1 MSEFADAC
9 HLEQVRRALW
19 KEGSSASAS
28 VMVGAGFSRN
38 ATPLKPHGLPFP
50 SWKTLIAGIVDAL
63 YPSSLTA
70 DSERKRAQMLG
81 ASPSGMLALAQEY
94 EAAFGR
100 APLDSFVRSMIP
112 DLDFAPGRLHQ
123 LLLSLPWAD
132 VLTTNYDTLL
142 ERATKDV
149 YQRRYHVI
157 TKTERIPSSHRPR
170 IVKLH
175 GSFPSDTPFI
185 LTEEDF
191 RCYRL

>member
-1 MSEFADAC
+1 
-9 HLEQVRRALW
+9 
-19 KEGSSASAS
+19 
-28 VMVGAGFSRN
+28 MVGAGFSRN

-112 DLDFAPGRLHQ
+112 DLDFAPGRLQDATSVSIRLRRDFSHQ
-123 LLLSLPWAD
+123 PRCDCL
-132 VLTTNYDTLL
+132 
-142 ERATKDV
+142 
-149 YQRRYHVI
+149 RRIHAPRQQLGALAF
-157 TKTERIPSSHRPR
+157 TRLDRISRDR
-170 IVKLH
+170 
-175 GSFPSDTPFI
+175 
-185 LTEEDF
+185 
-191 RCYRL
+191 